1 MQEMLPGFL
10 TAVSLAVSL
19 LLLPTLL
26 VQAGADFMGV
36 YTASMFMA
44 IAGCLI
50 FGRLGLPVAAAP
62 SAALSAWL
70 VSVIILA
77 HGVSWQMVL
86 FMGAAVSLVLTLLF
100 AVLIKSGRLKRLG
113 NLFPPCIADG
123 LRGALGLMLVFQG
136 FYQGH
141 LLLGSPTGLLQLGNL
156 SDPVAYLSLAG
167 ILAMLALMAVK
178 NRYAVFGGVFVTA
191 LLAFVGG
198 FWVLPDAPFFLPEG
212 LDKTGLQLIF
222 MNGWDNI
229 RACDYV
235 NLTLFLLLYLCF
247 ESWGGLSALMPQEK
261 RQEEGRM
268 AKSVLSL
275 SGLSFISCLLGSMP
289 LAAAPESAVG
299 QSMGGRSGRMA
310 YFTAAFLLLLL
321 FAEPTLKSM
330 ASFTALLAPALFG
343 AGLVLLQDFARA
355 FEGSL
360 PEKTAAG
367 LLFLLLPL
375 TQNIAAGL
383 GAACIAYVSLKILA
397 GESREVSGL
406 QRLLAVLFI
415 LYFFFGFW
423 SIV

>member
-1 MQEMLPGFL
+1 MREMLPGFL

-19 LLLPTLL
+19 LLLPTLF

-86 FMGAAVSLVLTLLF
+86 FMGAAVSLVLTLLLGI
-100 AVLIKSGRLKRLG
+100 LIKSGRLKRLG
-113 NLFPPCIADG
+113 SLFPACIADG

-167 ILAMLALMAVK
+167 IIAMLALMAVK
-178 NRYAVFGGVFVTA
+178 NRFAVLGGVFVTA
-191 LLAFVGG
+191 LLAFIGG

-229 RACDYV
+229 KACDYV

-247 ESWGGLSALMPQEK
+247 TSWGGLAALMPQEK

-268 AKSVLSL
+268 AKSVLTL
-275 SGLSFISCLLGSMP
+275 SGLSFVSCLLGSMP
-289 LAAAPESAVG
+289 LAPAPESAVG
-299 QSMGGRSGRMA
+299 QSLGGRSGRMA

-321 FAEPTLKSM
+321 FAEPTMKSM
-330 ASFTALLAPALFG
+330 ASFTAILAPALFG

-355 FEGSL
+355 FAGGL

-375 TQNIAAGL
+375 TQNIAAGI

-397 GESREVSGL
+397 GESREVSVF

>member
-1 MQEMLPGFL
+1 MREMLPGFL

-19 LLLPTLL
+19 LLLPTLF

-86 FMGAAVSLVLTLLF
+86 FMGAAVSLVLTLLLGI
-100 AVLIKSGRLKRLG
+100 LIKSGRLKRLG
-113 NLFPPCIADG
+113 SLFPACIADS
-123 LRGALGLMLVFQG
+123 LRGALGLMLIFQG

-141 LLLGSPTGLLQLGNL
+141 LLLGSPVGLLQLGNL

-167 ILAMLALMAVK
+167 IIAMLALMAVK
-178 NRYAVFGGVFVTA
+178 NRYAVLGGVFVTA
-191 LLAFVGG
+191 LLAFIGG

-247 ESWGGLSALMPQEK
+247 TSWGGLAALMPQEK

-268 AKSVLSL
+268 AKSVLTL
-275 SGLSFISCLLGSMP
+275 SGLSFVSCLLGSMP
-289 LAAAPESAVG
+289 LTAAPESAVG

-321 FAEPTLKSM
+321 FAEPTMKSM
-330 ASFTALLAPALFG
+330 ASFTAILAPAMFG
-343 AGLVLLQDFARA
+343 AGLVLLQDFAHA
-355 FEGSL
+355 FAGGL

-375 TQNIAAGL
+375 TQNIAAGI

-397 GESREVSGL
+397 GESREVSVF